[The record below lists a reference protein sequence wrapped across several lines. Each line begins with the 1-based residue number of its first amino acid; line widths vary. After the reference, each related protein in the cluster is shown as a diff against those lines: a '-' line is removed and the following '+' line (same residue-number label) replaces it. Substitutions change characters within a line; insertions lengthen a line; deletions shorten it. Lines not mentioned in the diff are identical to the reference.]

1 MLARPRTLSKKRQRY
16 SSVARRMYAYFWL
29 GSPQPD
35 GKGSFNNGICHFNIR
50 VVLLVRWQSPVL
62 KFMDFGVRIAPAMP
76 VSVFCLLPSDRS
88 RSRLFRQEERQN
100 FSMSRFGISIGEYP
114 KGYDAKIHGPY
125 NPAVNYGKGTKWQ
138 RMKLYLTCC

>member
-1 MLARPRTLSKKRQRY
+1 MEIRTRQGLHTPCVEKTLILI
-16 SSVARRMYAYFWL
+16 STGGVVLMPA
-29 GSPQPD
+29 
-35 GKGSFNNGICHFNIR
+35 FNNGICHFSIR

-62 KFMDFGVRIAPAMP
+62 NFMDFGVRIAPAMP
-76 VSVFCLLPSDRS
+76 VSVFCLLLSHRS